1 MYAIVYTDLDE
12 GPVFVGTLTETVL
25 AGQPLVEIACP
36 ASLDAPARTVL
47 IAAARVSTIR
57 VLSSAEQVAVLATY
71 LAACGDLDDL
81 EAELMCHVRGRRCKA
96 RQPQHPAGRN
106 QPQIGVDGKI
116 IMTRPEPDGCLV
128 AELLDE
134 LLATLADW
142 AAAAAPVDDAQ
153 DAGADDDSAF
163 SDVAPKMAQQGLTP
177 VELAV
182 YGKPQPYLGRIDAAA
197 FAEARPGDRVK
208 LALAATGQWLYL
220 PFVNIASCECLT
232 PLDYAHRCAR
242 QQAGAAQK
250 G

>member
-1 MYAIVYTDLDE
+1 MYAIVYTDLDA

-47 IAAARVSTIR
+47 IAAALASTLR
-57 VLSSAEQVAVLATY
+57 VLASAEQVAVLATY

-116 IMTRPEPDGCLV
+116 SLTRPEPAGCLV

-134 LLATLADW
+134 LIATLADL
-142 AAAAAPVDDAQ
+142 ADDA
-153 DAGADDDSAF
+153 ATEEGADDDSEF
-163 SDVAPKMAQQGLTP
+163 SDAVPKVEQQGLTP
-177 VELAV
+177 AEIYVH
-182 YGKPQPYLGRIDAAA
+182 GKPQPYLGRVDANALA
-197 FAEARPGDRVK
+197 SAQPGDLVK
-208 LALAATGQWLYL
+208 MALAATGQWLYL
-220 PFVNIASCECLT
+220 PFLSIASCELLT
-232 PLDYAHRCAR
+232 SPEYAQRCVK
-242 QQAGAAQK
+242 QLTGVGAIQK
-250 G
+250 